1 MKPTN
6 NCIDEVNRVNKTS
19 VSFEAQPAGC
29 TAPVLISSVIET
41 CLEDEKW
48 IVRGRGFE
56 GCGEYFMEA
65 VLDWLEQRFSF
76 FRASRE
82 DCLGSLKLKVS

>member
-1 MKPTN
+1 M
-6 NCIDEVNRVNKTS
+6 NKTS

-41 CLEDEKW
+41 CLKDEKW

-56 GCGEYFMEA
+56 GCGE
-65 VLDWLEQRFSF
+65 
-76 FRASRE
+76 
-82 DCLGSLKLKVS
+82 